1 MDNKEMGG
9 LLMEWT
15 LDKNTDPVAKRI
27 LENVIKRKSKYDLLK
42 KRHKMAVWLTLTL
55 GILFFIYM
63 YLMIFRTYS
72 YSFEKMFSVFVN
84 NKNNLTFLIVTIGM
98 YGYMNL
104 LKGKMEKAEKEFHE
118 LRCEIIDRS
127 KDLWSRQDEWENR
140 HFVFEMMKKNYD
152 INLYHEKK

>member
-1 MDNKEMGG
+1 LESKIE
-9 LLMEWT
+9 
-15 LDKNTDPVAKRI
+15 KNADPVTKRI
-27 LENVIKRKSKYDLLK
+27 LENVIKRKSKYDLFK
-42 KRHKMAVWLTLTL
+42 KRHKLAVWITLML
-55 GILFFIYM
+55 GTLFFIYI
-63 YLMIFRTYS
+63 YFTIVRNYS
-72 YSFEKMFSVFVN
+72 YSFEKMFSKFVN
-84 NKNNLTFLIVTIGM
+84 NQNNLALLIVTIGT

-140 HFVFEMMKKNYD
+140 HFIFEMMKKDYD